1 MDTLVVNLFG
11 VPSVGK
17 TRGSFHICDKLKE
30 QNVNV
35 EYVPEFAREKILEG
49 STAVFDNEV
58 YIFGEQYF
66 RISRLY
72 GKVPIIVTD
81 RPLPLSILYNTNPI
95 WGDTYNNLVMNV
107 FNSMNNLNYLILRD
121 ENKPFQQ
128 SGRQQTKEESLALNE
143 PLLNILKSNHIKY
156 AQYVGATE
164 QYDLIVEDIIRRIN
178 ND

>member
-11 VPSVGK
+11 VPSAGK
-17 TRGSFHICDKLKE
+17 TRGSFHICSNLKDK
-30 QNVNV
+30 NINV
-35 EYVPEFAREKILEG
+35 EYVPEFAREKIHEG

-58 YIFGEQYF
+58 YIFGKQYF

-72 GKVPIIVTD
+72 GKVPLIVTD
-81 RPLPLSILYNTNPI
+81 RPLPLSILYNNNPI
-95 WGDTYNNLVMNV
+95 LGETYNTLVMNV

-128 SGRQQTKEESLALNE
+128 SGRQQTKEEALALNE
-143 PLLNILKSNHIKY
+143 PLINIMKSNDITY
-156 AQYVGATE
+156 STYTGITE
-164 QYDLIVEDIIRRIN
+164 QYDLIVKDILRRIN

>member
-1 MDTLVVNLFG
+1 MNTLVVNLFG
-11 VPSVGK
+11 VPSAGK
-17 TRGSFHICDKLKE
+17 TRGSFHICSKLKE
-30 QNVNV
+30 NNINV
-35 EYVPEFAREKILEG
+35 EYVPEFAREKIHEG

-72 GKVPIIVTD
+72 GKVPLIVTD
-81 RPLPLSILYNTNPI
+81 RPLPLSILYNNNPI
-95 WGDTYNNLVMNV
+95 LGETYNTLVMNV

-128 SGRQQTKEESLALNE
+128 SGRQQTKEEALALNE
-143 PLLNILKSNHIKY
+143 PLINIMKSNDITY
-156 AQYVGATE
+156 STYTGITE
-164 QYDLIVEDIIRRIN
+164 QYDLIVEDILRRIN